1 MEGGLGKWEGRL
13 GSVAR
18 IHHMSWVGCNFPAE
32 MEGFQI
38 RRHKTEVTIHHTSW
52 VANNLLV
59 EPGDFQIRRHKTE
72 TTMVRSYPV
81 ATEDCPSLDSYR
93 YRHHN
98 LAETGMVESLEAC
111 MVDDSA
117 M

>member
-1 MEGGLGKWEGRL
+1 
-13 GSVAR
+13 
-18 IHHMSWVGCNFPAE
+18 MSWVGCNFPAE